1 MTSSHSVQQQG
12 IISWLDCD
20 VQQKQFYTTAD
31 NSLSMVGL
39 IRSTKALFKAK
50 LAPKKVIITVWWLA
64 AGLIYYSFLNPSK
77 IITSEKYA
85 QEIYEMHWRLQC
97 LQKGWVN
104 RKVSILLH
112 DNAWPHFTQ
121 LTLQKLNEFDYKV
134 LPHLPYLPDLSTTNY
149 HFFKH
154 LDNFCVCV
162 CVGKTLPQ
170 PVGGR

>member
-1 MTSSHSVQQQG
+1 MSSHSVQQQG

-20 VQQKQFYTTAD
+20 VQQKEFYTTAD
-31 NSLSMVGL
+31 NGLSMVGL
-39 IRSTKALFKAK
+39 TRSTKALLKVK
-50 LAPKKVIITVWWLA
+50 LAPKKSSSLFGGRLLVWSTTAFWIQAKSLH
-64 AGLIYYSFLNPSK
+64 LRNMLRKS
-77 IITSEKYA
+77 
-85 QEIYEMHWRLQC
+85 EMHWKLQC
-97 LQKGWVN
+97 LQKGLVN

-154 LDNFCVCV
+154 LDNFFFFFFLW
-162 CVGKTLPQ
+162 GKHFHNQ
-170 PVGGR
+170 